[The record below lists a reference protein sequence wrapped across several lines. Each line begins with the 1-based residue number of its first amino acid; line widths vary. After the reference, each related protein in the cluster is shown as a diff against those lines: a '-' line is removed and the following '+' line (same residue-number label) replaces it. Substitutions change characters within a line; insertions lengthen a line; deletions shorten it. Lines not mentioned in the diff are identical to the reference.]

1 MNELV
6 AMRLS
11 GEISKESFPKHYKP
25 LEERLNQIENQLPEL
40 MAEVD
45 FLKIQI
51 LSSDTILRDA
61 KDLYERWPQM
71 PFEEKRTIIE
81 VITDNLTIGK
91 EDIAIKLAYIPAGI
105 GNQGNK
111 QHNFTDSLKQRA

>member
-11 GEISKESFPKHYKP
+11 GELSKESFPKHYQP

-45 FLKIQI
+45 FLKIQAM
-51 LSSDTILRDA
+51 SSDTILRDA

-71 PFEEKRTIIE
+71 PFEEKRTIVE
-81 VITDNLTIGK
+81 VITESITVGK
-91 EDIAIKLAYIPAGI
+91 EDIAIKLAYLPSNL
-105 GNQGNK
+105 GNAENK
-111 QHNFTDSLKQRA
+111 QRNFKDS